1 MNQRELRRV
10 RDLAM
15 LATSL
20 LLALMLAPTQAADVT
35 QADLD
40 AAKATVEAAQK
51 TLDRDRAQSPQIPIM
66 PNLDALPQPATS
78 GNPAH
83 PIDIKAIARHFDRMG
98 NPRQRT
104 LPQDGTPH
112 LLAFVSFSMPIA
124 TLQRLAVDAERTH
137 TTLVLRGMILGDMQ
151 KTMQAVK
158 DVIGQHKVAWFID
171 PDAFTRFAVTSV
183 PSYVLLKRG
192 AVARD
197 CGGNQCFTD
206 GDFAKVS
213 GDVSID
219 YALDHIASQ
228 LPFYHDIVSAVRK
241 GS

>member
-1 MNQRELRRV
+1 MKPRELRRI
-10 RDLAM
+10 RDLAI
-15 LATSL
+15 ATPL
-20 LLALMLAPTQAADVT
+20 LFALLHAPTQAADVT

-40 AAKATVEAAQK
+40 AAKATVNAAQK
-51 TLDRDRAQSPQIPIM
+51 ALERNGAQAPNIPIM
-66 PNLDALPQPATS
+66 PNLDALPQPVTS

-83 PIDIKAIARHFDRMG
+83 PIDIEAIARHFDRIG
-98 NPRQRT
+98 NRRQRA

-112 LLAFVSFSMPIA
+112 LLAFVSFSMPLA
-124 TLQRLAVDAERTH
+124 TLQRMAIDAERSH
-137 TTLVLRGMILGDMQ
+137 TTLVLRGMIDGDMQ

-197 CGGNQCFTD
+197 CGGNQCFAD

-228 LPFYHDIVSAVRK
+228 LPLYRDIVSAVRK

>member
-1 MNQRELRRV
+1 MTPFELRRM
-10 RDLAM
+10 RALAM
-15 LATSL
+15 LAAPL
-20 LLALMLAPTQAADVT
+20 LLTFLYGPARATEVT
-35 QADLD
+35 QGDLD
-40 AAKATVEAAQK
+40 AAQAAVKAAQK
-51 TLDRDRAQSPQIPIM
+51 ALGRDGVQSPQIPVM
-66 PNLDALPQPATS
+66 PNLDALPQPATNGKS
-78 GNPAH
+78 TSPV
-83 PIDIKAIARHFDRMG
+83 DVEAIARHFGRMG
-98 NPRQRT
+98 NPNQRA
-104 LPQDGTPH
+104 LPQDGTPR
-112 LLAFVSFSMPIA
+112 LLAFVSFSMPMA
-124 TLQRLAVDAERTH
+124 ALQRMAADAERSH
-137 TTLVLRGMILGDMQ
+137 TTLVLRGMIDGDMQ

-197 CGGNQCFTD
+197 CGGNQCFAD

-228 LPFYHDIVSAVRK
+228 LPRYQDIVAALRK